1 MWAELVYY
9 AYRLGQT
16 WFAENSVHLLFSS
29 IDRDSLENKISCLL
43 FKTRRKK
50 LEQERGDKCHPHR
63 IISTEG
69 VEWNGSSPRINSA
82 EGPSSPS
89 TPARQLLSGRKL
101 RSCLLFPT
109 FSINWIKSD
118 SRAHICTC
126 GNTQKGKI
134 IQINRLCAALN
145 FRTLE
150 TLSWKVTNNHF
161 ILHFQREK
169 WRNGKVKWFL

>member
-1 MWAELVYY
+1 MRAELVYY

-16 WFAENSVHLLFSS
+16 WFAESSVHPTSPLLYW
-29 IDRDSLENKISCLL
+29 DPLENKISCLL
-43 FKTRRKK
+43 FKTRRIK
-50 LEQERGDKCHPHR
+50 LEQERGGKCHPHR

-69 VEWNGSSPRINSA
+69 VKWNRSSPRINST

-89 TPARQLLSGRKL
+89 TPPRQLLSGRKL

-109 FSINWIKSD
+109 FSTNWIKSD

-126 GNTQKGKI
+126 GSTQKGKI
-134 IQINRLCAALN
+134 IQINRFCAALN

-150 TLSWKVTNNHF
+150 TLS
-161 ILHFQREK
+161 
-169 WRNGKVKWFL
+169 